1 MVDYDSQIADLEYK
15 IKLVLDENVR
25 LREAVSSQKQAQE
38 ILKRKLEE
46 KEKDVETLKENI
58 KILKIRNAVEEKGD
72 AKEVKLRINQMI
84 RDIDKCLSILRKTE

>member
-1 MVDYDSQIADLEYK
+1 MVDYDSQMADLEYK
-15 IKLVLDENVR
+15 IKLVLDENAR
-25 LREAVSSQKQAQE
+25 LRETVSSQKQAQE

-46 KEKDVETLKENI
+46 KERDVETLKENI
-58 KILKIRNAVEEKGD
+58 KILKIRNTVEEKGD

>member
-1 MVDYDSQIADLEYK
+1 MVDYDSQMADLEYK

-25 LREAVSSQKQAQE
+25 LRETVSSQKQAQE

-46 KEKDVETLKENI
+46 KERDVETLKENI
-58 KILKIRNAVEEKGD
+58 KILKIRNTVEEKGD